1 MPLREIISVNGRIT
15 PAEEAVMPVR
25 DDGLYRGDGVFEVVR
40 LYEGRPFALGEHLDR
55 LERSAARIEL
65 PIDRAKIEAEVA
77 HLLVAHGAQ
86 DAELRMVVTRGGR
99 RIAAIEELPPLA
111 PSVALASVRYSP
123 TVILTGAKTLSYGAN
138 MEATRLAVARG
149 ADEAL
154 LVRPDGVVLEPP
166 TSTIFWASGDGRL
179 RTPALGAG
187 ILDSITRRKVIETLG
202 DVEEGEYQL
211 DELLGASE
219 AFLASSVREVQPV
232 SSIDG
237 VELDRHGART
247 QEARAAFDGTIADWR
262 ANQS

>member
-1 MPLREIISVNGRIT
+1 
-15 PAEEAVMPVR
+15 MPVR

-65 PIDRAKIEAEVA
+65 PIDRARIEAEVA

-86 DAELRMVVTRGGR
+86 DAELRIVVTRGGR

-111 PSVALASVRYSP
+111 PSVALASVRYAP

-154 LVRPDGVVLEPP
+154 LVRPDGVV
-166 TSTIFWASGDGRL
+166 SSRRL
-179 RTPALGAG
+179 RPSSGRPATAACEHPPWA
-187 ILDSITRRKVIETLG
+187 R
-202 DVEEGEYQL
+202 
-211 DELLGASE
+211 
-219 AFLASSVREVQPV
+219 ASSIRSPAARSSRRSATSRRGSTSSTSCSVRARP
-232 SSIDG
+232 SSPP
-237 VELDRHGART
+237 LCARCS
-247 QEARAAFDGTIADWR
+247 R
-262 ANQS
+262 